1 VKAGTRRT
9 DGRGRLRIPCR
20 RLPARVHRRQ
30 RRRVRQGETAVP
42 VLLSFF
48 AGNYLF
54 FDLFT
59 KMKTLVFC
67 EIHLFSRCGLF
78 CCQTGEKSVFLMLYL
93 YVQLFTWFRLPATKE
108 SRPVYHRCM

>member
-1 VKAGTRRT
+1 MDAGGFGFLVAGSRREFIVVNVDESVKVKP
-9 DGRGRLRIPCR
+9 PC
-20 RLPARVHRRQ
+20 LFYY
-30 RRRVRQGETAVP
+30 
-42 VLLSFF
+42 LFFSFF